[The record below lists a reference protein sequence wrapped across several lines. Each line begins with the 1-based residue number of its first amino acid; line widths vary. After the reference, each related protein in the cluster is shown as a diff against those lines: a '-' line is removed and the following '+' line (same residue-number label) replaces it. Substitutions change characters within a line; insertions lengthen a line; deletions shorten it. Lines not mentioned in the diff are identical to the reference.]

1 MRKKIDDLNHY
12 ITPIASI
19 RYSPNGNEDL
29 SEKNILLNYDNVF
42 DLNRIGSSYQVE
54 GGESLSLGFEF
65 KREKNDGTNILDLK
79 FAHVLKPDENN
90 NLPSKSKLDKT
101 RSDIFGSLNYNI
113 NNNIRTNY
121 FFLMI
126 GI

>member
-1 MRKKIDDLNHY
+1 MTNDFLFKSNDYINSKGLISNFDILLKNSSNYSSNSTNFEDGENYDLFGIIKLDSSIPMRKKIDDLNHY

-54 GGESLSLGFEF
+54 GG
-65 KREKNDGTNILDLK
+65 
-79 FAHVLKPDENN
+79 
-90 NLPSKSKLDKT
+90 NL
-101 RSDIFGSLNYNI
+101 
-113 NNNIRTNY
+113 
-121 FFLMI
+121 
-126 GI
+126 